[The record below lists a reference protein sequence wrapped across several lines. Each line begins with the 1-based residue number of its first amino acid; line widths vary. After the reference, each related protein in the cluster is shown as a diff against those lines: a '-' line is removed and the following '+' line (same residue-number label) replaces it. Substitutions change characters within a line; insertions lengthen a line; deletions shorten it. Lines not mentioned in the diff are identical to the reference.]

1 MRDLLLPVGMLLGVV
16 ALVYFLWLGPSASIV
31 PHGDTHAFASAAVA
45 APPAVSKSKAAT
57 KGGRTVLHDVPDP
70 PPVPGKRAFNVPDV
84 QQASIIV
91 ETPTPAPALEPPP
104 LVAPAQPTPPR
115 PPVAASAVTV
125 GMSARRVIALLGT
138 PDLKT
143 GTMQKGDL
151 LETYVYNS
159 GEGPLIHINISG
171 GQVIG
176 VR

>member
-70 PPVPGKRAFNVPDV
+70 PPAPGKRALNVPDV

-91 ETPTPAPALEPPP
+91 ETPTPAPAVELPP
-104 LVAPAQPTPPR
+104 LVAPPTPR
-115 PPVAASAVTV
+115 PPVNTGAVTI
-125 GMSARRVIALLGT
+125 GMTARRVVALLGS

-143 GTMQKGDL
+143 GTMQKGEL
-151 LETYVYNS
+151 VETYVYNS
-159 GEGPLIHINISG
+159 GEGPLVHINISG